1 MPPPTAGRIER
12 AASAVRSLVFAL
24 FQLLVTPPYA
34 IAVLSLSWLPP
45 VARFRFITYW
55 CRVNLWAARVICG
68 IRHEVVGLEHMPAAP
83 HVIMAKHSSTW
94 ETLFLT
100 QIFPPV
106 AYVAKKEL
114 LSIPFF
120 GWAFRFASPIT
131 IDRSKGMDAMAQIVA
146 QGRERFRQ
154 GFWIIIYPEGTRIRA
169 GRRAKY
175 KTGGARL
182 AVAMGAPVLP
192 VAHNAG
198 WLWPKGVFGKRA
210 GTVTLSIGPPI
221 AAAGKDPGQLT
232 QEVENWI
239 EGEVERLGNPL
250 ARPRRN
256 PPGAKAAA

>member
-1 MPPPTAGRIER
+1 MPPRTARKLER
-12 AASAVRSLVFAL
+12 AVSAVRSIAFAL
-24 FQLLVTPPYA
+24 FQLAVTPPYA
-34 IAVLSLSWLPP
+34 IAVLTLSWLPP

-68 IRHEVVGLEHMPAAP
+68 IRHEVVGMEHMPTTP

-131 IDRSKGMDAMAQIVA
+131 IDRTKGQDAMAQIVE

-198 WLWPKGVFGKRA
+198 WLWPKGVLGKRP
-210 GTVTLSIGPPI
+210 GTVTLSIGAPI
-221 AAAGKDPGQLT
+221 LAEGKDPGRLT
-232 QEVENWI
+232 QEVETWI
-239 EGEVERLGNPL
+239 EAEVERLGNPL
-250 ARPRRN
+250 ARARRS
-256 PPGAKAAA
+256 GAAQGAEA